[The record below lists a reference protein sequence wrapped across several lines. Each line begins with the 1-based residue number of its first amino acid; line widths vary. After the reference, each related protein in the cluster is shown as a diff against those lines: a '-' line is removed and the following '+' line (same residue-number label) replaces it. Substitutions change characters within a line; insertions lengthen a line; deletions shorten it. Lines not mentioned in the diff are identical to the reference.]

1 MSEELTCNSCDQP
14 KNKLSLYNSKLLP
27 GMKLYMCQTC
37 LDAHYEP
44 RWIIILA
51 GRRYGANK
59 VKEIILKE
67 QYIGDHIKFAEI
79 IK

>member
-1 MSEELTCNSCDQP
+1 
-14 KNKLSLYNSKLLP
+14 
-27 GMKLYMCQTC
+27 MCQSC

-51 GRRYGANK
+51 GRRYGASK
-59 VKEIILKE
+59 VKDIILKE
-67 QYIGDHIKFAEI
+67 QYIGEHIKFAEI